1 MVLPRALALEV
12 FSGGDAAAL
21 ERKATFEHYRCH
33 EEGLVPSKARTPEA
47 CAPLLASLSSLLYG
61 GALREC
67 PRGGLRAG
75 GLAAGPDLGLLAPAA
90 CQCDPQ
96 GSLSSECSPHGGQC
110 PCKPAVAGRRCDL
123 CAPGYYGFGPSGC
136 QGTCPP
142 LPAS

>member
-75 GLAAGPDLGLLAPAA
+75 GLAAGPDLDLLPPQPVSVTPRAP
-90 CQCDPQ
+90 
-96 GSLSSECSPHGGQC
+96 
-110 PCKPAVAGRRCDL
+110 
-123 CAPGYYGFGPSGC
+123 
-136 QGTCPP
+136 
-142 LPAS
+142 